1 MAPVA
6 YVTELGNTIQ
16 GVVTADLI
24 SPAFVKGAVGL
35 NSIAREN
42 LPGRGQGNVKKIV
55 KEGSISVTNPQAE
68 SEPLA
73 IASGSEYTESQIS
86 LTAAKACV
94 VQGISLEQTRFGTFD
109 EDKAKRLA
117 TEAIGRAVSNDIIG
131 MASGFSNAVT
141 ATNYVTIADLYTAL
155 FTIHNSNCP
164 NQEVLPHFIASPR
177 GVSKIKA
184 EMASTGSTPWVN
196 EMLLDILVNLPATGG
211 YMGSIPGLC
220 EVYQTTGHSTTGG
233 DDQMPFMHPMWAL
246 AGMFDSAPE
255 FFVQDRG
262 AEGFYK
268 EVAGAFFYDVAEVND
283 GAGVNVKGDS

>member
-1 MAPVA
+1 MSPVA

-16 GVVTADLI
+16 GVVTADMI

-131 MASGFSNAVT
+131 MASGFSNGVT
-141 ATNYVTIADLYTAL
+141 ATNFLTIADMYTAL

-164 NQEVLPHFIASPR
+164 NQEVLPHAILSPR
-177 GVSKIKA
+177 SVSKIKT
-184 EMASTGSTPWVN
+184 EMSTTGATPWVN
-196 EMLLDILVNLPATGG
+196 ESMLDILVNLPSTGG
-211 YMGSIPGLC
+211 YMGHIPGLC

-246 AGMFDSAPE
+246 AGMFDSLPE
-255 FFVQDRG
+255 FWVQKRG
-262 AEGFYK
+262 AEGFYT
-268 EVAGAFFYDVAEVND
+268 EVAGAYFYDVAEVND
-283 GAGVNVKGDS
+283 AAGVNLRGDS